1 MKIARTFRLILAA
14 ALCVLPQLAWPVF
27 DPVNDDTDI
36 FLANPAFAQVRPNVL
51 IVIDNSANWSQATH
65 LPDPWA
71 TKWGGIQQSI
81 IAIANDPTIVNSD
94 FNVGLAFL
102 GSESGTG
109 NNNTGGSYIR
119 YGIRQMT
126 GTTSDATS
134 NLGRFVQMVSALDG
148 NADKSN
154 NTQWNLTMYEIY
166 QYFQGHQAYAGY
178 GKVKADTGGYV
189 YVTGQGRLALAGSPL
204 AAGAESGSAS
214 PSNYTSPIVDACQK
228 NFVIFLSNGKEQDPN
243 STAIV
248 KTAQDNLA
256 RLTGDYPNAPTQI
269 NLTPNG
275 EQGLWTDEYAKF
287 MANGDCNDSF
297 DGSQNVVTYTID
309 VIPDDAAHTA
319 MLQSMALNGKGKYCA
334 VTDTSST
341 AQLQNCFKDTFKEVQ
356 AVNSV
361 FASTTLP
368 VSVNV
373 RGTNLNQVYIGV
385 FRPDQTKLP
394 KWLGNLKLYKL
405 GVSAATGSLF
415 LADATGSPAEN
426 ASTGFIS
433 GNASSYWTA
442 TSTYWGFRPA
452 SQNGVGGSSDK
463 PDGDLV
469 EKGGAAQRIRVA
481 YPTSQATRNL
491 YTCVNATFDGPC
503 AAGTALSTKPFDNTQ
518 VTAADLGAFKTY
530 AVASLGSTA
539 SLATLTLSAAPNP
552 VWAIGDRVKID
563 GATPSNYN
571 GTFALTAADNLTFT
585 YTFTLPSA
593 PDATTAQAT
602 GANHGLNTGDLI
614 TITGAGLFNTP
625 VGDAVVTRLG
635 PNDFTYSTGAAVTG
649 QTTVATAT
657 GKKTLSTLTG
667 SGTTATAGFG
677 VGQNHGYTTSTS
689 IVISGATET
698 MFNTPSGAS
707 ITVGSDPTSFTY
719 STTSTIS
726 GTQSVAQVS
735 AAAHNLSN
743 GQSNVYILGNNNSSG
758 TATAYNSGPIT
769 VTRASADVVTFST
782 TSTDVGTD
790 TGVIGVQITGVAHP
804 NGTGGGS
811 GTNCGQRD
819 DTVFTT
825 NGNHNITGP
834 FNYAVTITG
843 GTGTFAVYNGSWVV
857 QAQADAPV
865 SPGNTITL
873 HQSSSA
879 NNVSGNC
886 NFDSGGT
893 GTPPST
899 MVIGKPIAL
908 PSPAVGG
915 IKPVTTATGSPIR
928 AAKSISLTRITAL
941 STATGSMTAG
951 RAADGDNTLRDGI
964 IAWTRGAD
972 NLVIPNENSTTDT
985 SPYGSDIRPSAHGDV
1000 LHSRPAV
1007 VNYNRYGDDNDIY
1020 AFYGSNDGVFHALK
1034 GGIANHTTGADTALN
1049 PGTERWGF
1057 IPREFFSH
1065 LKRLR
1070 DQSPAISNINQKD
1083 YFADGSIGIYAKDAK
1098 GNGDTST
1105 PLNCV
1110 PGSCSGL
1117 DTVSGIF
1124 GDNIHP
1130 ISGDK
1135 VYLYM
1140 SMRRGGDFMYALDV
1154 TNPAAPKL
1162 LWRKSSADT
1171 DDGWGQLGQ
1180 SWSEPK
1186 IAKLKANIG
1195 NTNNPENIVLIFGA
1209 GYDDTVEDINSCLL
1223 SSSTLSAVVQKAIGA
1238 GSVTYTAAGSCTIS
1252 GATGSTTSFTRSKG
1266 RAIFVVDAFDGTVI
1280 WQASA
1285 GVTTG
1290 TTTAASGRTVKNLN
1304 VPDMSCAIPAD
1315 VTVLDKNRDGFA
1327 DRVYVGDTC
1336 GQMWRLDISDVS
1348 LDEWVAT
1355 KIAAISSTTDTD
1367 IANKRKFLF
1376 PPDLVFGTDA
1386 TGNYTAVLL
1395 GTGDREH
1402 PFSTVVSN
1410 RFYMFKD
1417 RDGSGQS
1424 GATNSSSTKITGFA
1438 SPGPTGSPLS
1448 DTDVFDAT
1456 STVLVDGTNALGLKG
1471 WKIVLGAGEKVV
1483 SNATTVSGTT
1493 FFNTNQPSS
1502 TAGGTSGTSCTS
1514 NLGVAREYLVG
1525 FADAAATTDV
1535 NGVGG
1540 ITIADR
1546 STIHAGGGYLPSP
1559 VPVVVEIDGKKYQ
1572 AVISGTSVQT
1582 PPGLTLEKR
1591 TRSYWYKEVD

>member
-1 MKIARTFRLILAA
+1 M
-14 ALCVLPQLAWPVF
+14 
-27 DPVNDDTDI
+27 
-36 FLANPAFAQVRPNVL
+36 
-51 IVIDNSANWSQATH
+51 
-65 LPDPWA
+65 
-71 TKWGGIQQSI
+71 
-81 IAIANDPTIVNSD
+81 
-94 FNVGLAFL
+94 
-102 GSESGTG
+102 
-109 NNNTGGSYIR
+109 
-119 YGIRQMT
+119 
-126 GTTSDATS
+126 
-134 NLGRFVQMVSALDG
+134 
-148 NADKSN
+148 
-154 NTQWNLTMYEIY
+154 
-166 QYFQGHQAYAGY
+166 
-178 GKVKADTGGYV
+178 
-189 YVTGQGRLALAGSPL
+189 
-204 AAGAESGSAS
+204 
-214 PSNYTSPIVDACQK
+214 
-228 NFVIFLSNGKEQDPN
+228 
-243 STAIV
+243 
-248 KTAQDNLA
+248 
-256 RLTGDYPNAPTQI
+256 
-269 NLTPNG
+269 
-275 EQGLWTDEYAKF
+275 
-287 MANGDCNDSF
+287 
-297 DGSQNVVTYTID
+297 
-309 VIPDDAAHTA
+309 
-319 MLQSMALNGKGKYCA
+319 
-334 VTDTSST
+334 
-341 AQLQNCFKDTFKEVQ
+341 
-356 AVNSV
+356 
-361 FASTTLP
+361 
-368 VSVNV
+368 
-373 RGTNLNQVYIGV
+373 
-385 FRPDQTKLP
+385 
-394 KWLGNLKLYKL
+394 
-405 GVSAATGSLF
+405 
-415 LADATGSPAEN
+415 
-426 ASTGFIS
+426 
-433 GNASSYWTA
+433 
-442 TSTYWGFRPA
+442 
-452 SQNGVGGSSDK
+452 
-463 PDGDLV
+463 
-469 EKGGAAQRIRVA
+469 
-481 YPTSQATRNL
+481 
-491 YTCVNATFDGPC
+491 
-503 AAGTALSTKPFDNTQ
+503 
-518 VTAADLGAFKTY
+518 
-530 AVASLGSTA
+530 
-539 SLATLTLSAAPNP
+539 
-552 VWAIGDRVKID
+552 
-563 GATPSNYN
+563 
-571 GTFALTAADNLTFT
+571 
-585 YTFTLPSA
+585 
-593 PDATTAQAT
+593 
-602 GANHGLNTGDLI
+602 
-614 TITGAGLFNTP
+614 
-625 VGDAVVTRLG
+625 
-635 PNDFTYSTGAAVTG
+635 
-649 QTTVATAT
+649 
-657 GKKTLSTLTG
+657 
-667 SGTTATAGFG
+667 
-677 VGQNHGYTTSTS
+677 
-689 IVISGATET
+689 
-698 MFNTPSGAS
+698 
-707 ITVGSDPTSFTY
+707 
-719 STTSTIS
+719 
-726 GTQSVAQVS
+726 
-735 AAAHNLSN
+735 
-743 GQSNVYILGNNNSSG
+743 
-758 TATAYNSGPIT
+758 
-769 VTRASADVVTFST
+769 
-782 TSTDVGTD
+782 
-790 TGVIGVQITGVAHP
+790 
-804 NGTGGGS
+804 
-811 GTNCGQRD
+811 
-819 DTVFTT
+819 
-825 NGNHNITGP
+825 
-834 FNYAVTITG
+834 
-843 GTGTFAVYNGSWVV
+843 
-857 QAQADAPV
+857 
-865 SPGNTITL
+865 
-873 HQSSSA
+873 
-879 NNVSGNC
+879 
-886 NFDSGGT
+886 
-893 GTPPST
+893 
-899 MVIGKPIAL
+899 
-908 PSPAVGG
+908 
-915 IKPVTTATGSPIR
+915 
-928 AAKSISLTRITAL
+928 
-941 STATGSMTAG
+941 
-951 RAADGDNTLRDGI
+951 
-964 IAWTRGAD
+964 
-972 NLVIPNENSTTDT
+972 
-985 SPYGSDIRPSAHGDV
+985 

-1417 RDGSGQS
+1417 YMFKDRDGSGQS